1 MVRRRESLPLRAPSR
16 LFITGASTVY
26 PAAEFRVFVDGR
38 KHTTLRLICRHN
50 DRNASARRTLGERY
64 AEYKMPGRVAAGAA
78 RTSRRTTTAK
88 SSRAAATDIPDE
100 GADTSLRRAICT
112 VFADAQKSTAAHRK
126 AIISLRKIQEAC
138 CYEPTSQAKGRQ
150 QEDFDED
157 EFNAEVLRCVLRIL
171 PVKKSEPVGDRSV
184 RFLGAFLDTASG
196 KDNEIFAQQMEE
208 DDIPETPT
216 SRLVTA
222 VLSAMIPLMT
232 AKDKIVRFRATQV
245 TSHLVNTLSTLDL
258 GLFHQLKLALLKRIY
273 DKESQVRMHAIYG
286 LTRFAADPEDD
297 EDRNDS
303 DSDDDAG
310 SGILEKLIHV
320 LQNDPSAEVR
330 RNLLLN
336 LPLTKELLPYLFERA
351 RDADVTTRKALFA
364 RLLPAMGDFRSFSLT
379 FRDKLL
385 RWGLRDR
392 DENVRKAMARIFRE
406 RWIEDCAARPADQM
420 AESQEEGGEGEQ
432 KNQNSVAAPSMDALT
447 ELLERIDVVNTGGEG
462 GIALLAMQEFWEGR
476 PDYVDYVSFPD
487 EFWADLTPE
496 VAFVARTFNDY
507 CRNPTKEGQYS
518 GPRSLDVLVEEKLP
532 EVTKFGFLLQKEL
545 NRLMEAAQAVALEQD
560 EDGEEELASR
570 EFVVEQMLHMALTF
584 DYSDEVGRRK
594 MDILMRDALA
604 MPDLPEET
612 TRLVVENLRLVCGE
626 GANGERE
633 FCRLVVEAIAEVH
646 DTIMSEDDGGDEAS
660 SVDESFHSATSQLD
674 GAGDETLMLARK
686 RLARAGKTVESSPE
700 ADAERAIREMMVNL
714 KCLHIAL
721 CLLQN
726 IQCDVHQY
734 EHLVMTLN
742 SLIVPAVRSQEAP
755 IRERGLFCLGLCCLL
770 SKVST

>member
-1 MVRRRESLPLRAPSR
+1 V
-16 LFITGASTVY
+16 
-26 PAAEFRVFVDGR
+26 AE
-38 KHTTLRLICRHN
+38 
-50 DRNASARRTLGERY
+50 
-64 AEYKMPGRVAAGAA
+64 
-78 RTSRRTTTAK
+78 
-88 SSRAAATDIPDE
+88 IPDE
-100 GADTSLRRAICT
+100 GPDTTLRRAICS

-138 CYEPTSQAKGRQ
+138 CYEPTNTKKGKQ
-150 QEDFDED
+150 DEDFDED
-157 EFNAEVLRCVLRIL
+157 EFNTEILRCAFRIL
-171 PVKKSEPVGDRSV
+171 PIKKSEAVGDRIV
-184 RFLGAFLDTASG
+184 RFLGSFLETATA
-196 KDNEIFAQQMEE
+196 KDNEIFQDDE
-208 DDIPETPT
+208 DVPETPS

-222 VLSAMIPLMT
+222 VLSAMIPLMM
-232 AKDKIVRFRATQV
+232 AKDKVVRFRATQI
-245 TSHLVNTLSTLDL
+245 TSHLINTLSTLDL
-258 GLFHQLKLALLKRIY
+258 SLFQQLKVALLKRIH
-273 DKESQVRMHAIYG
+273 DKEAQVRMHAIYG
-286 LTRFAADPEDD
+286 LTRFAADPENDD
-297 EDRNDS
+297 EDNES
-303 DSDDDAG
+303 DSDEDAG
-310 SGILEKLIHV
+310 SGILEKLILV

-406 RWIEDCAARPADQM
+406 RWIEDCAARPANRTSDEPEDDEPKDPNM
-420 AESQEEGGEGEQ
+420 AA
-432 KNQNSVAAPSMDALT
+432 VPSMNALS

-487 EFWADLTPE
+487 EFWGDLSPE
-496 VAFVARTFNDY
+496 VAFVARTFNDF
-507 CRNPTKEGQYS
+507 CRSKHRDDRYVGS
-518 GPRSLDVLVEEKLP
+518 RSLDILVEEKLP
-532 EVTKFGFLLQKEL
+532 EVTKFGFLLQGEL
-545 NRLMEAAQAVALEQD
+545 NRLMEAARAAAMGED
-560 EDGEEELASR
+560 EDSEEELASR

-612 TRLVVENLRLVCGE
+612 TRLVIENLRRVCGE
-626 GANGERE
+626 DSNGERE

-646 DTIMSEDDGGDEAS
+646 DTIMGEDDNPAQDDS
-660 SVDESFHSATSQLD
+660 SIDGSFHSATSQLD
-674 GAGDETLMLARK
+674 GAGDETLLLAKK
-686 RLARAGKTVESSPE
+686 RLQRAGKTVESSKE
-700 ADAERAIREMMVNL
+700 TDTEQAIRELMVNL

-770 SKVST
+770 SKVCATPLHFSGEIMLIDHRNSLRRT